1 MPICSK
7 SPSCDPPLYAWNLE
21 NERAA
26 AETYLLH
33 RQTDFTT
40 TYMEVSNLQYI
51 IAQNPG
57 IIQPDTAAALCSV
70 LCGTAHSRQRQVFF
84 LFKKAADALAAML
97 CHPTPENAAEKAR
110 TALAEVLSDQTGHAF
125 RAAAEAM
132 GALPLAAGSP
142 ASLNFPKPSP
152 RAQTVRD
159 LSEITGMPRPV
170 QTQWMGRSLLINIK
184 EEPGRLLVLKFARPG
199 QPVSEL
205 ASEAHWMQY
214 LSQLRQAR
222 KSRFEIPEAITDQY
236 PVVYRL
242 SASAL
247 EIPRDLEIDTDRHAI
262 AFKVYETY
270 FCYPN
275 HPGKDGMPA
284 KAECRRILGQS
295 AHIFGRLASL
305 DIIHTA
311 PIPLFHN
318 RVQRHRRQDH
328 GLYQWHRG
336 GRLDQWL
343 ASCRYPNFCTSG
355 IRDFEHLIAFDGPAR
370 RRYEHI
376 GAHAFSLIL
385 VAGSYCRN
393 HDETR
398 TGLDAQGRPVDARD
412 LFDRNWLK
420 DVLNDVFCN
429 YYEGFTGQPF
439 SGSLPCDLD
448 LLSQRLVE
456 EMGVDRH
463 MEEVLRVAEQE
474 AMTPDEFHDFLS
486 LRGFD
491 RKTIQGMKKGQ
502 RDIRILTGPHLGG
515 FNERIS
521 VPELTRYAAALSARC
536 IMDRYCKQRFADAGS
551 GVHAPAG
558 KKPRFSRSAEIC

>member
-1 MPICSK
+1 M
-7 SPSCDPPLYAWNLE
+7 YAWNLE

-26 AETYLLH
+26 AERYLLH
-33 RQTDFTT
+33 RQTDFTA
-40 TYMEVSNLQYI
+40 TYMEVSNLQFI
-51 IAQNPG
+51 IAQ
-57 IIQPDTAAALCSV
+57 QPEIVRPATAEALYCV
-70 LCGTAHSRQRQVFF
+70 LCGTKHTPQRQVFF

-97 CHPTPENAAEKAR
+97 SYPTPDDTAERAR
-110 TALAEVLSDQTGHAF
+110 TALAEILADRSDPAF

-132 GALPLAAGSP
+132 GALPLATGATGPP
-142 ASLNFPKPSP
+142 ALINPAPQVQP
-152 RAQTVRD
+152 IHD
-159 LSEITGMPRPV
+159 LTDITGTSLPAQM
-170 QTQWMGRSLLINIK
+170 QWMGRSLLTDIP

-205 ASEAHWMQY
+205 AAEAYWMQY
-214 LSQLRQAR
+214 LSQLREVR
-222 KSRFEIPEAITDQY
+222 ENRLEIPE
-236 PVVYRL
+236 PVTGKSPAVYRL
-242 SASAL
+242 SNSAL
-247 EIPRDLEIDTDRHAI
+247 ETPGDLEIDAGRHAI
-262 AFKVYETY
+262 AFKVYKSY
-270 FCYPN
+270 FRYPN
-275 HPGKDGMPA
+275 HPAEDGMLP
-284 KAECRRILGQS
+284 KAECRSILGQS
-295 AHIFGRLASL
+295 AHILGRLASR

-318 RVQRHRRQDH
+318 RVQRHRREDQ

-376 GAHAFSLIL
+376 GAHPFSLIL

-398 TGLDAQGRPVDARD
+398 TGLDAQGQPVDARD
-412 LFDRNWLK
+412 LFDRAWLR

-439 SGSLPCDLD
+439 SGPPPCDLD
-448 LLSQRLVE
+448 LLSRRLVE

-463 MEEVLRVAEQE
+463 MEEILRVAEQE
-474 AMTPDEFHDFLS
+474 AMTPGEFHDFLG

-491 RKTIQGMKKGQ
+491 PQTIQGMKKGE
-502 RDIRILTGPHLGG
+502 RDILILTGPHLGG

-536 IMDRYCKQRFADAGS
+536 IMDRYCRQRFATAGMK
-551 GVHAPAG
+551 H
-558 KKPRFSRSAEIC
+558 

>member
-1 MPICSK
+1 MQQIPEQGAVM
-7 SPSCDPPLYAWNLE
+7 YAWNLE

-26 AETYLLH
+26 AERYLLH
-33 RQTDFTT
+33 RQTDFTA
-40 TYMEVSNLQYI
+40 TYMEVSNLQFI
-51 IAQNPG
+51 IAQ
-57 IIQPDTAAALCSV
+57 QPEVVRPSTAEALYCV
-70 LCGTAHSRQRQVFF
+70 LCGTTHSPQRQVFF

-97 CHPTPENAAEKAR
+97 CRPTPDDTAEKAR
-110 TALAEVLSDQTGHAF
+110 KALAEVLADRTDPAF

-132 GALPLAAGSP
+132 GALPLATDAPGPSDFINP
-142 ASLNFPKPSP
+142 APQVQPIH
-152 RAQTVRD
+152 D
-159 LSEITGMPRPV
+159 LADITGTPLPGKM
-170 QTQWMGRSLLINIK
+170 QWMGRSLLIQIR

-199 QPVSEL
+199 QPVSDL
-205 ASEAHWMQY
+205 AAEAYWMQY
-214 LSQLRQAR
+214 LSQLREVR
-222 KSRFEIPEAITDQY
+222 KNPLEIPEPVTDKV
-236 PVVYRL
+236 PAVYHL
-242 SASAL
+242 SANAL
-247 EIPRDLEIDTDRHAI
+247 EIPGGLEIDADRHAI
-262 AFKVYETY
+262 AFKVYQSY

-275 HPGKDGMPA
+275 HPVEDGMLP
-284 KAECRRILGQS
+284 KTECRRILAQS
-295 AHIFGRLASL
+295 AHIFGRLASR

-318 RVQRHRRQDH
+318 RVQRHRREDH

-343 ASCRYPNFCTSG
+343 ASCRYPNFCESG

-370 RRYEHI
+370 RRYEHM

-398 TGLDAQGRPVDARD
+398 TGLDAHGRPLDTRD

-429 YYEGFTGQPF
+429 YYEGFSGQPF

-448 LLSQRLVE
+448 LLSRRLVE

-463 MEEVLRVAEQE
+463 MEEILRVAEQN
-474 AMTPDEFHDFLS
+474 AMSLVEFRDFLS
-486 LRGFD
+486 QRGFD
-491 RKTIQGMKKGQ
+491 PQTIQGTKKGDQ
-502 RDIRILTGPHLGG
+502 DIRIMTGPHLGG

-536 IMDRYCKQRFADAGS
+536 IMDRYCRQ
-551 GVHAPAG
+551 
-558 KKPRFSRSAEIC
+558 RSAGTPRDPHAVGSQEPA

>member
-1 MPICSK
+1 M
-7 SPSCDPPLYAWNLE
+7 YAWNLE

-51 IAQNPG
+51 IAQNPE
-57 IIQPDTAAALCSV
+57 IVQLDTAAALCCV
-70 LCGTAHSRQRQVFF
+70 LCGKSHSRQRQVFF

-97 CHPTPENAAEKAR
+97 CHPTPDSAAEKAR
-110 TALAEVLSDQTGHAF
+110 TALARVLSDQTGHAF

-132 GALPLAAGSP
+132 GALPLATGSP
-142 ASLNFPKPSP
+142 VPPDFPKPSP
-152 RAQTVRD
+152 RMQSVLD
-159 LSEITGMPRPV
+159 LSEITGTPLSGQM
-170 QTQWMGRSLLINIK
+170 QWMGRSLLIDIK
-184 EEPGRLLVLKFARPG
+184 EAPGRLLVLKFARPG

-205 ASEAHWMQY
+205 ASEAYWMQY
-214 LSQLRQAR
+214 LSQLREIR
-222 KSRFEIPEAITDQY
+222 KSRSAVPEPVTDQY

-242 SASAL
+242 SAFAL
-247 EIPRDLEIDTDRHAI
+247 GIPGDLKIDAERHAI
-262 AFKVYETY
+262 AFKVYRSY

-275 HPGKDGMPA
+275 HPGKDGMLP
-284 KAECRRILGQS
+284 KAECRRILGRS
-295 AHIFGRLASL
+295 AHIFGRLASR

-318 RVQRHRRQDH
+318 RVQRYRREDR

-343 ASCRYPNFCTSG
+343 ASCRYPNFCKSG

-398 TGLDAQGRPVDARD
+398 TGLDSQGRPVDARD

-439 SGSLPCDLD
+439 SGSPPCDLD
-448 LLSQRLVE
+448 LLSRRLVA

-463 MEEVLRVAEQE
+463 MEEILRVAEQE
-474 AMTPDEFHDFLS
+474 AMSPAEFRDFLS
-486 LRGFD
+486 QRGFD
-491 RKTIQGMKKGQ
+491 PQTIRGMKKGEQ
-502 RDIRILTGPHLGG
+502 DIRIMTGPHLGG

-521 VPELTRYAAALSARC
+521 VPELTQYAAALSARC
-536 IMDRYCKQRFADAGS
+536 IMDRYCRQRFAAAGI
-551 GVHAPAG
+551 GLHEPAG
-558 KKPRFSRSAEIC
+558 KKPGFSLNAEIC